1 MNNSPKILDLK
12 IDCHGLT
19 YTLAGN
25 DRDASFTASSDSPAP
40 ATDIRAGGAAV
51 TFNKGQVLRITKAR
65 LVGSG
70 APGLQ
75 AGVGNNAAALKVI
88 QGIASGSSI
97 TKTVDSADVDL
108 AFLEYGRWE
117 DKDFR
122 IEFLADGSSL
132 GIGNGSEV
140 TVDDFNVQEDYV
152 GETVGFV
159 IEATAELYIG
169 S

>member
-1 MNNSPKILDLK
+1 MNNSPTILDLR
-12 IDCHGLT
+12 IDCQGLT

-25 DRDASFTASSDSPAP
+25 DRDASLQTASDSPAP
-40 ATDIRAGGAAV
+40 AVDIRAGGAEV

-65 LVGSG
+65 LVGDG

-75 AGVGNNAAALKVI
+75 AAVGSNAAELKVI

-97 TKTVDSADVDL
+97 SKTADSAEVPL
-108 AFLEYGRWE
+108 AFLGYGSWE

-122 IEFLADGSSL
+122 VEFLADGSSL
-132 GIGNGSEV
+132 GIGSGSEV
-140 TVDDFNVQEDYV
+140 TLDDFNVQDDYV
-152 GETVGFV
+152 GQAVGFV

>member
-1 MNNSPKILDLK
+1 MNNSPKIFDLK
-12 IDCHGLT
+12 IDCQGLT

-25 DRDASFTASSDSPAP
+25 DRDASVTTNSDSAAP

-65 LVGSG
+65 LVGDG

-97 TKTVDSADVDL
+97 TKTADSADVDL

-122 IEFLADGSSL
+122 IEFLADDSSI
-132 GIGNGSEV
+132 GIGNGSKV
-140 TVDDFNVQEDYV
+140 TVDDFNVQDGYV
-152 GETVGFV
+152 GMAIAYV
-159 IEATAELYIG
+159 IEAEAELYIG